1 MLNILTKRFSL
12 IFLFS
17 ILFIFIFKIY
27 LNSFLLAENGDSY
40 DFFRVAYEFKQGNF
54 LVESKIMPLF
64 TIILSVVPEDNF
76 IIWGRIINNL
86 FYFLSIFFVY
96 LLIREIFKLQFKIS
110 LLYSTMFALFYPILD
125 NSFFIMAD
133 TLFLFLTLVFLYFFI
148 RNKNIYLITLISVL
162 AFYTRFEG
170 FLLFISLSIFLI
182 LQKRYK
188 DLFKSLTLF
197 IILLAPFLVQNYL
210 IYGSFIKLGYLSD
223 TSGFILNFKN
233 IIKALG
239 TLLFLTGGF
248 WLLPIL
254 ISRFSECLKLSF
266 KSLFVLI
273 FVLFS
278 SLLISWGF
286 YIRLYSVPL
295 LISFFALIY
304 LLENYQKPT
313 KSFYLYTLLSLGLYL
328 FTTQYLDHIDLG
340 ETKISKFVAIFIS
353 LSLAY
358 IYINF
363 EKVKNSKL
371 IFISLIILL
380 NLTLFSTK
388 FIQTRE
394 KYFTLVLASEYSND
408 NFKNQVGYAD
418 ESGVSKWYFKDFSQ
432 DKNFLQ
438 SNLEFES
445 WVIAERLEYLI
456 ITDELGFQDS
466 KIKLHLNAIKNMEKV
481 KEFKSGFSGGRT
493 VIYKIR

>member
-12 IFLFS
+12 IIFFS
-17 ILFIFIFKIY
+17 ILFLFIFKIY

-54 LVESKIMPLF
+54 LVESKRMPLF
-64 TIILSVVPEDNF
+64 PIILSVVPEDSF
-76 IIWGRIINNL
+76 VIWGRLLNNL

-96 LLIREIFKLQFKIS
+96 LLIREIFKLEFKIS

-133 TLFLFLTLVFLYFFI
+133 TLFLLLTLVFLYCAVK
-148 RNKNIYLITLISVL
+148 NKNIYLITLISVF

-170 FLLFISLSIFLI
+170 ILLFASFAIFLI
-182 LQKRYK
+182 LHKRYK
-188 DLFKSLTLF
+188 DLLKSVTVF
-197 IILLAPFLVQNYL
+197 IISLIPFFVQNYL
-210 IYGSFIKLGYLSD
+210 IYGNLIKLGYLSD
-223 TSGFILNFKN
+223 TSGFILNIKN
-233 IIKALG
+233 ILKALG
-239 TLLFLTGGF
+239 TLVFLTGGF

-304 LLENYQKPT
+304 LLENYQKPS
-313 KSFYLYTLLSLGLYL
+313 KYFYLYTLLSLGLFL
-328 FTTQYLDHIDLG
+328 FNVQYLDHIDLG
-340 ETKISKFVAIFIS
+340 ETKVSKLAAIFIS
-353 LSLAY
+353 LLIAVIFLY
-358 IYINF
+358 FKRI
-363 EKVKNSKL
+363 KNSKL
-371 IFISLIILL
+371 ILIFLIILL

-388 FIQTRE
+388 FFQTRE
-394 KYFTLVLASEYSND
+394 KYFTLVLASEYSNE

-438 SNLEFES
+438 SNLEFEG
-445 WVIAERLEYLI
+445 WAKAERLEYLI

-466 KIKLHLNAIKNMEKV
+466 KIKLHLPTIKNMEKV
-481 KEFKSGFSGGRT
+481 KEFKSSFSGGRT